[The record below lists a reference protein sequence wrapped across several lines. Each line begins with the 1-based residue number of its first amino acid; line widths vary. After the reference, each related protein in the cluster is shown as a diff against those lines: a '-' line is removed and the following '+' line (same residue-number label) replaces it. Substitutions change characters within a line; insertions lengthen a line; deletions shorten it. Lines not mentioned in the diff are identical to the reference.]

1 MSFQMNRLLPMV
13 SVSLCNCRIK
23 CSSCCARS
31 CRSALSRIARLKRSF
46 NDKKKAHRYNLKLNS
61 IEIYDDFVD
70 ETILWLR

>member
-46 NDKKKAHRYNLKLNS
+46 NDKKKR
-61 IEIYDDFVD
+61 ID
-70 ETILWLR
+70 TI